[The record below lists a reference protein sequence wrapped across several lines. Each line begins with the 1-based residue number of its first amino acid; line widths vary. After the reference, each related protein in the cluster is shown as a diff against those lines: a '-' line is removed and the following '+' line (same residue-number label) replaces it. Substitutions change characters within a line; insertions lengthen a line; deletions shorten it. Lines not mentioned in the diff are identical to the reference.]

1 MFIKRR
7 KTGPSQ
13 LKLDHA
19 DVGIFIKGGDYAL
32 QLDIIELAR
41 EDLCLMRSIQPTI
54 TQNIDDV
61 VGNFYESIERV
72 PHLRAIIQQNSSTS
86 RLRQTL
92 TEHIKQM
99 FTGRIDEEYISV
111 RRNVARVHVHIG
123 LYPKWYLAAF
133 QRLEVD
139 VRKVI
144 LALDEALDIKLKL
157 IHSLGKLCNFEQ
169 QLVLEEYDKFSEQ
182 LVKDKQQE
190 INHRVREELG
200 SVSGHL
206 EEQSRSTANA
216 VAELMQN
223 TLEVE
228 ANVQTSIVDA
238 EETKSASQKGY
249 TQMQHLSEQT
259 QVIHDK
265 TQEMSAMVQALN
277 TSSSEI
283 KDVIEIVKNIANQT
297 NLLALNSAIEAARA
311 GDHGKGFAVVA
322 DEVRKLADQTKSSVE
337 QIATLIEESNTVT
350 VGVVEAIRDIQV
362 LVNEGKA
369 QNEKL
374 TSSFDVISTRVTK
387 TIGDF
392 DAVAQQITS
401 LSEVIT
407 SMNDSSEALETSASK
422 LDETIQNF

>member
-1 MFIKRR
+1 MK
-7 KTGPSQ
+7 KKKASPSRLQ
-13 LKLDHA
+13 LEHA
-19 DVGIFIKGGDYAL
+19 DVGIFVNGGDYVL
-32 QLDIIELAR
+32 QLDIIELTR
-41 EDLCLMRSIQPTI
+41 QDLCYMRSIQPMI
-54 TQNIDDV
+54 TKNIEEV
-61 VGNFYESIERV
+61 VGNFYDSIERV
-72 PHLRAIIQQNSSTS
+72 PHLQNIIRDNSSTA

-111 RRNVARVHVHIG
+111 RRNVARVHVRIG

-139 VRKVI
+139 VRNVI
-144 LALDEALDIKLKL
+144 LRLDEALDIKLQL

-182 LVKDKQQE
+182 LVKKKQQE
-190 INHRVREELG
+190 VNQRVREELG
-200 SVSGHL
+200 SVSGQL
-206 EEQSRSTANA
+206 EEQSRSTAHA

-228 ANVQTSIVDA
+228 GNVKVSMGEA
-238 EETKSASQKGY
+238 EETKRASEQGY
-249 TQMQHLSEQT
+249 TQMQHLSNQT
-259 QVIHDK
+259 LLIHDK

-283 KDVIEIVKNIANQT
+283 KDVIEIVKTIANQT

-311 GDHGKGFAVVA
+311 GEHGKGFAVVA

-337 QIATLIEESNTVT
+337 QIAILIEESNTVT
-350 VGVVEAIRDIQV
+350 VGVVDAIRDIQT
-362 LVNEGKA
+362 LVDEGKA
-369 QNEKL
+369 ENEKL
-374 TSSFDVISTRVTK
+374 TSSFEVISERVTK
-387 TIGDF
+387 TINDF
-392 DAVAQQITS
+392 DVVAEQITS

-407 SMNDSSEALETSASK
+407 TMNSSSEELETSASR